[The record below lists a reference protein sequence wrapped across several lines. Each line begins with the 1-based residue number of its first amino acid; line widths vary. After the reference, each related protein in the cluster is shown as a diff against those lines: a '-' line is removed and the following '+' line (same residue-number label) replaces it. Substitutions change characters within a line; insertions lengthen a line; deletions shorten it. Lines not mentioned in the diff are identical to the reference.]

1 MVVTNDEMRDHHF
14 QMLSH
19 RSFLRWKERHCVRF
33 RIGPQTAEVEAKSFV
48 FFSIWCGGVW
58 FAAVTPAKCYP
69 SLIYRH
75 MMLVL

>member
-48 FFSIWCGGVW
+48 FFQYGVGG
-58 FAAVTPAKCYP
+58 FGLLLLPLP
-69 SLIYRH
+69 SATLLLYIAI
-75 MMLVL
+75 